1 MPTLRGSAYTYIYAT
16 AQEVWAREAVDVLKA
31 FDAELDRLAVKAGK
45 GRAGGPAARE
55 LERQL
60 AHRNAFAARMVKGAK
75 SKARAMPSDLKAL
88 AAHAAKRAER
98 EAAARRAAMRT
109 KLAGQLAKWQEENGS
124 PAAYLE
130 GWRAGGEEYGR
141 WCLRALMDWCDSAKR
156 NGLKL
161 PADMP
166 AALSEGGALLRVKP
180 NAPDT
185 LQTSQGAEVPLDHA
199 RRAFMLWARVQAR
212 VPPEGWQRQGGSTE
226 GIVGAFKIDAI
237 DAAGTIK
244 AGCHTI
250 HAGEARAFGER
261 MGWATQGEG
270 AA

>member
-1 MPTLRGSAYTYIYAT
+1 
-16 AQEVWAREAVDVLKA
+16 
-31 FDAELDRLAVKAGK
+31 
-45 GRAGGPAARE
+45 
-55 LERQL
+55 
-60 AHRNAFAARMVKGAK
+60 
-75 SKARAMPSDLKAL
+75 LKAL